1 MKNKLLLIEDDKIM
15 RITLTDA
22 LTMKGHEVIACATG
36 TDGMTAFAED
46 DFSLV
51 ITDVLLPI

>member
-15 RITLTDA
+15 RVTLTDA

-36 TDGMTAFAED
+36 TDGMTAFC
-46 DFSLV
+46 
-51 ITDVLLPI
+51 